1 MIGVGGALLVV
12 EDLLVVVGASVVVVV
27 VVVVVVLV
35 VVEEGENILP
45 DVVLLNE
52 AVLTTFSSSRDSD
65 SIDSSD
71 SSNFGLGVEE
81 VAGNGGSLVDVI

>member
-1 MIGVGGALLVV
+1 MCMIGVGGALLVV

-27 VVVVVVLV
+27 VVVV

>member
-27 VVVVVVLV
+27 VVVVVV
-35 VVEEGENILP
+35 EEGENILP
-45 DVVLLNE
+45 D
-52 AVLTTFSSSRDSD
+52 VLTTFSSSRDSD